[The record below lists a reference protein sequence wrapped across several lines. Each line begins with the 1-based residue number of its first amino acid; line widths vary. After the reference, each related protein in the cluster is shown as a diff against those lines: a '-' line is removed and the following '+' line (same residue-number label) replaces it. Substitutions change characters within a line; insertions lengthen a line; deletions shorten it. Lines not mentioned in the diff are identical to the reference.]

1 MVRLDLEGG
10 EGLGGAEFLGVELGD
25 KGGVRG
31 GGVGL
36 DGFLVVVLEGVEG
49 PRELCGVVC

>member
-1 MVRLDLEGG
+1 MVRLDFEGG

-36 DGFLVVVLEGVEG
+36 DGFLVVVLEGIEG
-49 PRELCGVVC
+49 SGELYGVVC